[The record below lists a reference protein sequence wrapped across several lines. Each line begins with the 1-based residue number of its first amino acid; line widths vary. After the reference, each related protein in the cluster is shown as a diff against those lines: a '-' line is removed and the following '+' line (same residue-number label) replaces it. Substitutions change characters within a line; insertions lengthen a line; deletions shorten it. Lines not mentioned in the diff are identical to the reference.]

1 MVFYNS
7 SNADKS
13 WLMADRESHVCHW
26 KTLNVMYARLIL
38 CFISISRIKCI
49 LSDAKK
55 KRHHQQKTND
65 QNKKAQSLEKNSKCQ
80 KHTEGLAIF
89 SPG

>member
-7 SNADKS
+7 SNADNS
-13 WLMADRESHVCHW
+13 WLMADRESQICHR

-38 CFISISRIKCI
+38 CFISISRTKCI

-55 KRHHQQKTND
+55 KKDTT
-65 QNKKAQSLEKNSKCQ
+65 NKKQSPKLRKE
-80 KHTEGLAIF
+80 L
-89 SPG
+89 